1 MDERDLNTVAAA
13 FDRLMALATK
23 YTDPATL
30 WTIAAVKD
38 DIIDILAGTWTG
50 DAVED
55 APAALQL
62 DDAFAF

>member
-13 FDRLMALATK
+13 FDRLLALATK

-38 DIIDILAGTWTG
+38 DIIDILAGTWRG
-50 DAVED
+50 DEADDV
-55 APAALQL
+55 PAALQL